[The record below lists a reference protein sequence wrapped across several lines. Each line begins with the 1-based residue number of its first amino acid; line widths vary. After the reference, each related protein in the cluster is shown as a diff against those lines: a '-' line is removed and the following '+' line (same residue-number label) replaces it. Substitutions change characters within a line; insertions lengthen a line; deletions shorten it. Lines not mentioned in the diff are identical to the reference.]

1 MTKKNSKIDTDEF
14 ISFVQEFDSETDQAA
29 VILGAAKL
37 DTLLYQLISKLL
49 LPSTTSID
57 ELLEGESPL
66 GTFSSRIN
74 ITYRLGLIDAA
85 FAKALHLIRKI
96 RNAFAHELSGCTL
109 DSGAQ
114 RDRVKELVLPFRDI
128 PIIKQFEEIFFEK
141 PKHSGP
147 SAEFRIILSVMIVG
161 LEHAILRVKPIS
173 NDKVFKLILDHW
185 KEWKEPESS
194 TTKLITEKAEKT

>member
-1 MTKKNSKIDTDEF
+1 MTEKRSEIDIDEF
-14 ISFVQEFDSETDQAA
+14 VSFVQEFEGETDRAA

-37 DTLLYQLISKLL
+37 DTLLYQLLSKFLF
-49 LPSTTSID
+49 PSPTGID
-57 ELLEGESPL
+57 EMLEGDSPL
-66 GTFSSRIN
+66 STFSSRIN
-74 ITYRLGLIDAA
+74 ISYRLGLIDAH

-114 RDRVKELVLPFRDI
+114 RDRVKELVLPFRKM
-128 PIIKQFEEIFFEK
+128 PIIKVFEKEFFEER
-141 PKHSGP
+141 KHSGP
-147 SAEFRIILSVMIVG
+147 SAEFRTILSLMIMN

-173 NDKVFKLILDHW
+173 NEKVFKLILDHW

-194 TTKLITEKAEKT
+194 TTKLITEKTEKT